1 MKILVAYA
9 SKHGSTKEIA
19 EAVAQEISAQDM
31 HVDIQEVAAI
41 ENLTDYNAV
50 VLGSAIYAG
59 SWLPA
64 AQHFAE
70 QHRNTLRQ
78 RPLWV
83 FSSGPIGE
91 GDPKPHHK
99 PEELVTSLG
108 DTPVR
113 DHEIFAG
120 KLDIE
125 NLGFAERMITRALRA
140 PTGDFRDWNAIRG
153 WAQGIAEELKREYA
167 TPQ

>member
-19 EAVAQEISAQDM
+19 EAVAQEISTQGIE
-31 HVDIQEVAAI
+31 VDIYDVAAV
-41 ENLTDYNAV
+41 ENLADYSAV

-59 SWLPA
+59 SWLPS

-70 QHRNTLRQ
+70 QQRDALRQ
-78 RPLWV
+78 LPLWV

-108 DTPVR
+108 NTPMR
-113 DHEIFAG
+113 HHEIFAG

-125 NLGFAERMITRALRA
+125 NLGFAERMISRALRA
-140 PTGDFRDWNAIRG
+140 PTGDFRDWKVIRD
-153 WAQGIAEELKREYA
+153 WARGIAQELQREYA